1 MVRLLPDGND
11 GTSNLQ
17 IKEQKKLKVII
28 SQNPDFKSDIIKT
41 Q

>member
-28 SQNPDFKSDIIKT
+28 SQNPELKSDIIKT